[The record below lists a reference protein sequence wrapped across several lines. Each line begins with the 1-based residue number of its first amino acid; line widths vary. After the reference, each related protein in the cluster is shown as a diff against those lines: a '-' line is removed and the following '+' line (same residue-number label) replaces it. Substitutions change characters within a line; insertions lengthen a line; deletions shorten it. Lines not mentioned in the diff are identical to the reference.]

1 MIYYKMGVQIITK
14 CGIVMPTS
22 EKDVVAS
29 KRKHKKQT
37 HKREERKDMKKKNS
51 STKVV
56 AIATIAVVVLAG
68 ISAVSVSSLV
78 KSDEARLG
86 SISGIDSADS
96 ASGKAGTR
104 PDAVLKVA
112 DVEEAAPAVAEA
124 PVYEAVPFTE
134 ADIVPVE
141 VEVVVNGSQV
151 EEKASPQDVPPVIAV
166 DQTVEEPEVAEPEL
180 KLAAAEP
187 VFFAAAEEPVV
198 QEEAVFEIA
207 EEVVEEEYVPE
218 LVFGEGYTVDGEAAW
233 DWEGQYDEFA
243 GYEDVAYEEPV
254 YEEPVYE
261 EPVYEEPVYVDPAAG
276 MEYVPEDTAAAD
288 VAATVPV
295 SGTTSS
301 VRQDLVNY
309 ALSRVG
315 VTPYVWAGRSLDTGT
330 DCSGFVNLIYDN
342 FGYYASAGSDDYQN
356 VEGDWG
362 TNISY
367 DELQVGD
374 VVVYRDGG
382 HVGIYAGQDEYGND
396 IVVHD
401 SNEVEGV
408 KVSDMNYTD
417 PTAYVRIIND

>member
-1 MIYYKMGVQIITK
+1 
-14 CGIVMPTS
+14 
-22 EKDVVAS
+22 
-29 KRKHKKQT
+29 
-37 HKREERKDMKKKNS
+37 MKKKNS

-112 DVEEAAPAVAEA
+112 DVENAAPEAAEA
-124 PVYEAVPFTE
+124 PAYEAVPFTE

-151 EEKASPQDVPPVIAV
+151 EEKATPQDVPPVIAV

-276 MEYVPEDTAAAD
+276 MEYVPEDTAAAEET
-288 VAATVPV
+288 ATVDV

-309 ALSRVG
+309 AMSRVG

-342 FGYYASAGSDDYQN
+342 FGYYASAGSADYQN
-356 VEGDWG
+356 VEGGWG

>member
-1 MIYYKMGVQIITK
+1 MGVQIITK
-14 CGIVMPTS
+14 CGIVLPTS
-22 EKDVVAS
+22 EKGVVAS

-37 HKREERKDMKKKNS
+37 HKREERKDMKKKNN

-96 ASGKAGTR
+96 ASGSATTR
-104 PDAVLKVA
+104 PEAELKVA
-112 DVEEAAPAVAEA
+112 GVEEVQPAVADEPVYAEEA
-124 PVYEAVPFTE
+124 PA
-134 ADIVPVE
+134 AIIPVD
-141 VEVVVNGSQV
+141 VEVVVNDNVV
-151 EEKASPQDVPPVIAV
+151 EEKASPQDVPVIAV
-166 DQTVEEPEVAEPEL
+166 EQVEEPEVKEEPEL
-180 KLAAAEP
+180 LLAASEPVMFLAEAEP
-187 VFFAAAEEPVV
+187 AV
-198 QEEAVFEIA
+198 QEAVF
-207 EEVVEEEYVPE
+207 EVVEEEYVPE
-218 LVFGEGYTVDGEAAW
+218 LVLGDGFTGWEGEAQEY
-233 DWEGQYDEFA
+233 DDYDEYDGYWEGFD
-243 GYEDVAYEEPV
+243 YEAAAYEEPV
-254 YEEPVYE
+254 YEEPVYV
-261 EPVYEEPVYVDPAAG
+261 EPVYEEPVYVDPAAD
-276 MEYVPEDTAAAD
+276 MEYVPEETAAAE
-288 VAATVPV
+288 TVTPV
-295 SGTTSS
+295 STGTTSG

-309 ALSRVG
+309 AMSRVG

-374 VVVYRDGG
+374 VVVYYDGG

-401 SNEVEGV
+401 SNEIDGV
-408 KVSDMNYTD
+408 KVSEMNYSD
-417 PTAYVRIIND
+417 PTAYVRIINE